1 MPIIEGHGNGAK
13 VSGYVV
19 QHVREVGERFDGGF
33 GAVQIPGQTPGTN
46 RQGIYGDMPDHQEG
60 VESLGTTGE
69 DATERGGGYAGVIY
83 VLQGGIPGGT
93 YIWIV
98 AVGCVRINVED
109 GGGY

>member
-1 MPIIEGHGNGAK
+1 MEGL
-13 VSGYVV
+13 V
-19 QHVREVGERFDGGF
+19 QFKYLARPLD
-33 GAVQIPGQTPGTN
+33 QTDKM
-46 RQGIYGDMPDHQEG
+46 YGDMPDHQEG